1 MDNKVTPVLRVVAD
15 EIEFQVLPKMNLD
28 QSSNSINSIGV
39 PKMVSLKSATDLAL
53 RKALF
58 EICRMF
64 KERDLILKVC
74 SNPTTDS

>member
-15 EIEFQVLPKMNLD
+15 EIEFQVLPKMTMN
-28 QSSNSINSIGV
+28 QSSNSINSVGV
-39 PKMVSLKSATDLAL
+39 QKTISLKSATDLAL

-64 KERDLILKVC
+64 KERDLVLKVRL
-74 SNPTTDS
+74 